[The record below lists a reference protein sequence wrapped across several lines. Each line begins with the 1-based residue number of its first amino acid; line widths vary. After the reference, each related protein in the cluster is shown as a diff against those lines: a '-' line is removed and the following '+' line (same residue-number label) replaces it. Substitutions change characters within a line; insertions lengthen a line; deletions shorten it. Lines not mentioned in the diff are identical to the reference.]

1 MFDFIQKNRRIVQII
16 LALLTV
22 PFAIWGIESY
32 TRIGGSR
39 DVVAS
44 VNGLDI
50 TVREYQE
57 RYRVQQDQ
65 VRRMFGNT
73 VDPAQLDTPEARRAL
88 LESMVV
94 QRLVAA
100 EVARGH
106 LLMSREAVIDLIATA
121 PEFQENGTFSPAKYS
136 AFLAQANTT
145 DARNVADLQSQ
156 LPMSRLV
163 GAISESAIV
172 PRAVA
177 ARLAALESQRREVSE
192 ARIAV
197 QPFEARVKLDDA
209 KLKAY
214 YEANLPDF
222 RTPERVRA
230 EYVALSAES
239 LARGEPIAEADVK
252 AAYEARATQYRI
264 AEQRRARHIL
274 VKTQAEA
281 DKLLAEVKSAP
292 GRFAELAKK
301 HSDDTVS
308 APSGGDLG
316 LVTRDSLV
324 SAKLADAV
332 MAMKQGEV
340 RTIQSEFGFHV
351 VQVTSL
357 QAGKQRP
364 LDEVRNELNAEI
376 LREKGAKRFA
386 EAAETFTNMVYEQP
400 ESLKPVAERFKLQTQ
415 TTGWIGKSARQELGA
430 LDNPRLL
437 SALFSSDALLR
448 KRNTDAIEVA
458 PNTLVAAR
466 VVEHQPAAQRKF
478 EDVKAEI
485 AQLLRQHEA
494 SEMAYK
500 DGMAKLEALRR
511 GEDPGVRWGPPRS
524 VSRRD
529 AQGLAVD
536 VLRRVVAADVSK
548 LPAYVG
554 VPIPDAGFA
563 LLRISKVTEAPV
575 RDPDPKDMARAT
587 SQAGAAQFDAYV
599 AGLRTRADI
608 AVNAASLEKK

>member
-1 MFDFIQKNRRIVQII
+1 MFDFIHKNRRIVQII

-50 TVREYQE
+50 TLREYQE

-121 PEFQENGTFSPAKYS
+121 PEFQENGVFSPAKYS

-163 GAISESAIV
+163 GAVSESAIV

-239 LARGEPIAEADVK
+239 LARGEPVAEADVK
-252 AAYEARATQYRI
+252 AAYEARAAQYRI
-264 AEQRRARHIL
+264 AEQRRVRHIL

-292 GRFAELAKK
+292 ARFAELAKK

-316 LVTRDSLV
+316 SVTRDSLV

-364 LDEVRNELNAEI
+364 LDEVRSELNAEI

-386 EAAETFTNMVYEQP
+386 EGAETFTNKVYEQP
-400 ESLKPVAERFKLQTQ
+400 RNPKPVAERFKRPSP
-415 TTGWIGKSARQELGA
+415 TTRRSGKSGL
-430 LDNPRLL
+430 
-437 SALFSSDALLR
+437 
-448 KRNTDAIEVA
+448 
-458 PNTLVAAR
+458 
-466 VVEHQPAAQRKF
+466 
-478 EDVKAEI
+478 
-485 AQLLRQHEA
+485 
-494 SEMAYK
+494 
-500 DGMAKLEALRR
+500 
-511 GEDPGVRWGPPRS
+511 PG
-524 VSRRD
+524 
-529 AQGLAVD
+529 
-536 VLRRVVAADVSK
+536 
-548 LPAYVG
+548 
-554 VPIPDAGFA
+554 
-563 LLRISKVTEAPV
+563 
-575 RDPDPKDMARAT
+575 
-587 SQAGAAQFDAYV
+587 
-599 AGLRTRADI
+599 
-608 AVNAASLEKK
+608 